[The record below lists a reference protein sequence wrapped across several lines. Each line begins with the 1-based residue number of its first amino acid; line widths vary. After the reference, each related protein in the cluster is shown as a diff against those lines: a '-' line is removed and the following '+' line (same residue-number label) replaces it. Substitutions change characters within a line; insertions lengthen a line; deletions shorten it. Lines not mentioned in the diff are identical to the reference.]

1 MTEKTLSRDKKKDA
15 MFEVL
20 LRFWQELFLLLLI
33 YMLHQELA
41 VCSLVM
47 AKREVQGT

>member
-20 LRFWQELFLLLLI
+20 LRFWQELFLLLLSI

-47 AKREVQGT
+47 AKREV